1 MHSRTKQPEVE
12 AGIEAWPDEESHAA
26 RDRQAA
32 ASLLHVAAMTK
43 DVATRKSLQQRAA
56 ELVSPRRSG
65 GPTARPSS
73 RSLRGGSR

>member
-12 AGIEAWPDEESHAA
+12 TGIETWPDEESHAA

-32 ASLLHVAAMTK
+32 ALLLRAAAMAEGA
-43 DVATRKSLQQRAA
+43 ATRKSLQRCAA

-65 GPTARPSS
+65 GPTAHPS
-73 RSLRGGSR
+73 